1 MEKTKFLVVS
11 KFEDSNFIQKVKNFK
26 KRLSLDL
33 SFTPIHLP
41 LIAPFEL
48 KDHDSHKVFDEFEEE
63 FQSFFI
69 DRSESDYIK
78 FQNFGVYQNK
88 KKFLL
93 YLNPTLSTNLEYCLE
108 SINDIKKNYTK
119 TIKNKEARKP
129 YLVLGKFHNEKDLEE
144 ALQRAAK
151 EFILPVEIKVK
162 GFSLF
167 LNRSY
172 DWQEGKS
179 FLTFDQQNH
188 FEIKDLRHQLVV

>member
-1 MEKTKFLVVS
+1 MEKTKFLIVS
-11 KFEDSNFIQKVKNFK
+11 KFEDSNFIQKVQNFK

-48 KDHDSHKVFDEFEEE
+48 KDKQSHVVFDEFEEE

-69 DRSESDYIK
+69 DKKDTDYIK
-78 FQNFGVYQNK
+78 FKNFRVYQNK

-93 YLNPTLSTNLEYCLE
+93 YLNPVLSTNLEYCLE
-108 SINDIKKNYTK
+108 SLNEIKRGYTK
-119 TIKNKEARKP
+119 TIKSKEARKP
-129 YLVLGKFHNEKDLEE
+129 YLVLGKFHNERDLEE

-167 LNRSY
+167 LNRSHG
-172 DWQEGKS
+172 WQEGKS
-179 FLTFDQQNH
+179 FLTFENQNH
-188 FEIKDLRHQLVV
+188 LEAQDLRTQLVV